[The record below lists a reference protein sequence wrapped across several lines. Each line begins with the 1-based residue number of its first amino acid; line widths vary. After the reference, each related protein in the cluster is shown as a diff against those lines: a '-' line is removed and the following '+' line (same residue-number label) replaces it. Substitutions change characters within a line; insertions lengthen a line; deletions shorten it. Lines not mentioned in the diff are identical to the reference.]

1 MWKGVFI
8 RCIVVDADKYTQE
21 SALYKSVACGK
32 NIILFIDDVQQINE
46 SVWAFFIC
54 GINSKERGPPMS
66 FISKKLRNGGRMDVR
81 MDTNKSKGFL

>member
-8 RCIVVDADKYTQE
+8 RCIVVDADKYTLE

-54 GINSKERGPPMS
+54 GINSKERGPPRVLH
-66 FISKKLRNGGRMDVR
+66 FKNFTKWRTHGCQNGYE
-81 MDTNKSKGFL
+81 